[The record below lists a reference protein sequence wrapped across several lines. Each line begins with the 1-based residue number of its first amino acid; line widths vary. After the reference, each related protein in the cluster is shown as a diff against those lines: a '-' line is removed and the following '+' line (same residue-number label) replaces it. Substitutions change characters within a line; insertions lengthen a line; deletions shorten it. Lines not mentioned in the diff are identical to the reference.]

1 MGCQRTYARCA
12 QHTVFGAWRAVRVNP
27 GTAFRVFRGLQVT
40 HLRFFF
46 LLLCIHGYFSFLFG
60 WKLVSCSLEI
70 VFDCLRQSGTNFVFT
85 PSKRKTPAELRKKCE
100 ALKKASRT
108 DFRVRPRDE
117 SPTVSAAD
125 GETLSACQGAAWS
138 VMIGFWH
145 ERGAG

>member
-70 VFDCLRQSGTNFVFT
+70 VFDCLRQSGTNFCLHSFQKKNARRIAEKVRSTKKSESNGFQ
-85 PSKRKTPAELRKKCE
+85 SKAAR
-100 ALKKASRT
+100 
-108 DFRVRPRDE
+108 RV
-117 SPTVSAAD
+117 TYCVC
-125 GETLSACQGAAWS
+125 G
-138 VMIGFWH
+138 
-145 ERGAG
+145 